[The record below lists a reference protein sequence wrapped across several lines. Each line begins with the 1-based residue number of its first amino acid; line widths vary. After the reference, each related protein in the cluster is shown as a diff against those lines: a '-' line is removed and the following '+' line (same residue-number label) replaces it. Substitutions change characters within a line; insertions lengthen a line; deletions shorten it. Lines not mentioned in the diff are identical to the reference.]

1 MQQCILSRHD
11 CTRTIWNRERYPIF
25 KRSSL
30 ISLKDFFKSLR
41 WSYGSTSCFKQKQK
55 KDSLPNISTR
65 FEFPSCMPLPQQSLT
80 QVLNT
85 KIVVVQQKNNKGT
98 TNYCVKISRKKER
111 EKWKVKFWLLP
122 KKFWFVALHSVR
134 KLQAKRNQPN
144 TSFSIWNAQLKVVV
158 TSEVYSCILFQ
169 NLSGSMSI
177 LDNSERNDMF
187 EKLSIYYWHALDL
200 S

>member
-1 MQQCILSRHD
+1 MV
-11 CTRTIWNRERYPIF
+11 IWLYFLFQTKAKESFVTEYFHKIWVSFLHATSTAKSNAGF
-25 KRSSL
+25 KYKNSS
-30 ISLKDFFKSLR
+30 
-41 WSYGSTSCFKQKQK
+41 GA
-55 KDSLPNISTR
+55 
-65 FEFPSCMPLPQQSLT
+65 
-80 QVLNT
+80 
-85 KIVVVQQKNNKGT
+85 

-122 KKFWFVALHSVR
+122 KKFWFVVLHSVIFVR

-144 TSFSIWNAQLKVVV
+144 CPSFIWNAQLKVVV